1 LSWILVVDGGGQ
13 LPEMFAGVIKIEAYD
28 GIREGELCVF
38 SNPSGPIT
46 DEDEPFGM
54 LESAPRTS

>member
-1 LSWILVVDGGGQ
+1 MDGGGQ
-13 LPEMFAGVIKIEAYD
+13 LPEVFVGVIKIEAFD
-28 GIREGELCVF
+28 GIREGESNVF

-54 LESAPRTS
+54 LESAPSDFLV